1 MGYVNKESCSAA
13 GIALAVIALLAVS
26 VRIVYRLRANHKLSH
41 VRYLNHLDDLFCL
54 LAVIP
59 TIGTAVVLVYGK
71 LSLSTRSMTWK
82 SAYIFFS
89 VQAPK
94 SMYSANTMTLP
105 MRRTGFQRRLPI

>member
-26 VRIVYRLRANHKLSH
+26 MRIAYRLRANHKLSH

-71 LSLSTRSMTWK
+71 LSLSSKSMTSK
-82 SAYIFFS
+82 TAYIVS
-89 VQAPK
+89 P
-94 SMYSANTMTLP
+94 S
-105 MRRTGFQRRLPI
+105 RRPSQCTWPTQ